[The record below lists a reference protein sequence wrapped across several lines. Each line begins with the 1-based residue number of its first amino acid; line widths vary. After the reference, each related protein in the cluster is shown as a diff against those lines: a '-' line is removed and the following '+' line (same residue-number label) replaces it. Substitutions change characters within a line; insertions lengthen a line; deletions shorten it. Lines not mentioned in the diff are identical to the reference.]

1 MIESYRDLIVWQ
13 KSIELVKMIYKLTRK
28 LPKEEMYGISDQLR
42 RCVVSIPSNIA
53 EGAGRYNTK
62 EYIHFLRIARG
73 SKNELETQ
81 LIICEQIEYLNK
93 DDIAAPLQ
101 LSEEIGRMLNS
112 LLTKLSDSQSSDL

>member
-13 KSIELVKMIYKLTRK
+13 KSIELAKMIYKLTRK

-42 RCVVSIPSNIA
+42 RCAVSIPSNIA

-62 EYIHFLRIARG
+62 EYIHFLRVARG

-93 DDIAAPLQ
+93 DDITAPLQ
-101 LSEEIGRMLNS
+101 LSEEVGRMLNS
-112 LLTKLSDSQSSDL
+112 LLTKLSNPQSSDL